1 MTQTLNLS
9 KRLTK
14 VTSYLPKGAAFADIG
29 SDHAYLPCY
38 VCLRDQTARAIAGEV
53 NEGPYQSALK
63 TVSHFQLNEAVDV
76 RLGNGLQV
84 INEQDK
90 VDQIV
95 IAGMG
100 GALIKSIL
108 EEGKT
113 KLENVKRIIA
123 QPNIDARNVRK
134 WFVENNFIITSETVV
149 EENQHIYEII
159 VADKQESSTSNHQD
173 LTKQQLLF
181 GPILLENKTKVF
193 YDKWKSEY
201 EKTKRIIEQIRKATV
216 KDKQKLDRFEEELLW
231 IKEVLES
238 EG

>member
-9 KRLTK
+9 KRLTM
-14 VTSYLPKGAAFADIG
+14 VTSFLPKGAAFADIG

-38 VCLRDQTARAIAGEV
+38 VCLKDQTARAIAGEV

-63 TVSHFQLNEAVDV
+63 TVSHYHLNEAIDV

-84 INEQDK
+84 LNEQDK

-108 EEGKT
+108 EEGQT
-113 KLENVKRIIA
+113 KLDNVTRIIA

-134 WFVENNFIITSETVV
+134 WFVDNNFIITSETIV

-159 VADKQESSTSNHQD
+159 VADKKENGTLIRQD
-173 LTKQQLLF
+173 FTKQQLLF
-181 GPILLENKTKVF
+181 GPMLMENKTKAF

-201 EKTKRIIEQIRKATV
+201 EKTKRIIEQIKKATV
-216 KDKQKLDRFEEELLW
+216 MDKQKLNQFEEELLW
-231 IKEVLES
+231 IKEALEN
-238 EG
+238 EA